1 MLFTLQ
7 VSILSEQK
15 LEFAEREQLQYPQ
28 FTNEPRRQ
36 KRARAHRTS
45 HQRLLPP
52 LPLEQIERKER
63 KKPREAQTLASQ
75 DLPKKHPALL
85 KERRDTK
92 ENPGRQDFRRS
103 QRKDIGVVEAKLANK
118 VSANKSSKRFH
129 YAESQTK
136 NICHNLIL
144 SSKPNATPRK

>member
-1 MLFTLQ
+1 MRRKSQ
-7 VSILSEQK
+7 SDIKK

-36 KRARAHRTS
+36 KQARVHRTS
-45 HQRLLPP
+45 YQRLLPP
-52 LPLEQIERKER
+52 SRWNKSSGRRGKTSGSLNSGI
-63 KKPREAQTLASQ
+63 PRLS
-75 DLPKKHPALL
+75 KKHPALL

-103 QRKDIGVVEAKLANK
+103 QRKDIGVVEAMLANK

-129 YAESQTK
+129 YAKSQSN

-144 SSKPNATPRK
+144 SSKPNATPRN